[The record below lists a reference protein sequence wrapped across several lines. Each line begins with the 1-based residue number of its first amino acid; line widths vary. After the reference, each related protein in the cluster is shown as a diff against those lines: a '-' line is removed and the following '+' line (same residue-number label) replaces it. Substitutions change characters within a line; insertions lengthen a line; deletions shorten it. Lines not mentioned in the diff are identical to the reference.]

1 MSFGVN
7 KHEAF
12 TIDVMRMPVEGTP
25 QVKTLKTEDVN
36 QLLMSPITSWKDTVD
51 QLRGAPRDNVRTD
64 YTKRTM
70 LGQGDP
76 FMVPFISGLENYDKQ
91 YLNSNWM
98 GAPRMGAGLQVENIN
113 KKFVQKM
120 LDSKLDP
127 SIAQKETIEWTETVI
142 FVGDIHSSY
151 HSFIEII
158 NDLVTRGVLKDDLT
172 IHPEYWLVFLG
183 DIFDRGTYGLDIL
196 NIIFQIKNK
205 SFERVIV
212 LNGNHE
218 DRAIYAGN
226 GTGIEIDTQLPDVD
240 HRWLI
245 HKLVTRFPTVL
256 YLDYGSNRIIQACH
270 GGIDPDHLPLPF
282 AKLARQTRFQF
293 HGFDGQEKESELV
306 FRGLRW
312 TDFNVN
318 EPAIGKTPNRGLV
331 YGIDATNAW
340 MEEHEIAGII
350 RGHQDTQ
357 NLSVLPRRTKMPLH
371 YHTHWQNS
379 DSGLWIPTS
388 KIPREPEDPT
398 SFHRIP
404 LVNAFEAFSVVTTS
418 SAVAPRKLPY
428 HSYLEL
434 KHGDAHRLAASDAL
448 NRIPKEQLTSATKIS
463 AEDVEY
469 LKSARNSGRVLPG
482 LQKTD
487 DYCLIQEL
495 FYKLGADFDEKDAP
509 LLPLY
514 ELLSWDPF
522 APKT

>member
-1 MSFGVN
+1 MSFGVDSQA
-7 KHEAF
+7 AF

-76 FMVPFISGLENYDKQ
+76 FMVPFVSGLENYDKQ
-91 YLNSNWM
+91 YLKSVWTDT
-98 GAPRMGAGLQVENIN
+98 P
-113 KKFVQKM
+113 KKGGHGRTIIAQNLKVQI
-120 LDSKLDP
+120 LDSELDP
-127 SIAQKETIEWTETVI
+127 SIAQRETILPTETVI

-205 SFERVIV
+205 SFARVIV

-218 DRAIYAGN
+218 DLAIYAGN
-226 GTGIEIDTQLPDVD
+226 GTGREIDTQLPDVD

-256 YLDYGSNRIIQACH
+256 YLEYGQNRFIQACH
-270 GGIDPDHLPLPF
+270 GGIEPDHDPTDITILS
-282 AKLARQTRFQF
+282 RSDTRFQF
-293 HGFDGQEKESELV
+293 HGFDGEEEESELV

-340 MEEHEIAGII
+340 MEEHSIAGII
-350 RGHQDTQ
+350 RGHQDSH

-404 LVNAFEAFSVVTTS
+404 LVNVFEAFSVVTTS
-418 SAVAPRKLPY
+418 SAVAPRELPY

-434 KHGDAHRLAASDAL
+434 KVDDAHKIAATDAL
-448 NRIPKEQLTSATKIS
+448 KRIPKEQLTSATKIS

-469 LKSARNSGRVLPG
+469 LKSGQTAPG
-482 LQKTD
+482 QKKTD